1 LFTYQSVHCVLRP
14 KKEYDFEGIIIP
26 VSTPCEVQIRT
37 LLQHAHAELTHDA
50 IYKSQRTIQPKV
62 HRTVAKSMALIET
75 TDDFFLDVTE
85 LLNYGPL
92 EEHNILEKL
101 DGIYYSK
108 TGIKPY
114 TQKSAIIV
122 WDVFEQF
129 IGDDLANK
137 IQIMIK
143 EHDFLFHIIKKR
155 YSESVFYQQSTILFI
170 YWMLKKHKRR
180 LIEDWPFPKEILES
194 LASDIGVN
202 IWDE

>member
-1 LFTYQSVHCVLRP
+1 MDINDKI
-14 KKEYDFEGIIIP
+14 KKYLNEGKI
-26 VSTPCEVQIRT
+26 
-37 LLQHAHAELTHDA
+37 
-50 IYKSQRTIQPKV
+50 
-62 HRTVAKSMALIET
+62 
-75 TDDFFLDVTE
+75 
-85 LLNYGPL
+85 NNPL

-129 IGDDLANK
+129 IGDDLVNK